1 MRNAIK
7 SEIKVKTVVLV
18 KGIAQKFFLDMG
30 LTMTFSLISSL
41 VVAVMLV
48 PSLLSRLK
56 DKKEKSDIEKNPF
69 IKAYEKFMA
78 LYLSSLRWMLRNR
91 GMVLAVT
98 TVLTLISLLI
108 AFLIKAEQAPDIDQ
122 SRFTIEINM
131 PYGSTLEVISNV
143 AGMIEKE
150 LLSINE
156 IQAVVSD
163 LGISS
168 QEDYFSILFASLNK
182 GKIYVKIKPEYKV
195 DDVMD
200 KVRSYFERSG
210 LIKTLSSL
218 GAEVSFQRRS
228 TTFERIL
235 QTTEDDIAIKIAG
248 KGFASSSF
256 DSLLFIAKD
265 IVEKIKNI
273 PKVTDLRTI
282 PGPGN
287 PQVRILVDKSAIE
300 KYDLNSSD
308 IVSEVAGYLRGK
320 VATYISR
327 FNEQIPIRIIS
338 DKSRDEDALF
348 SLLNYSLKANNSKSS
363 SLVPI
368 QSVVKIEKGQGLNEI
383 YHENGN
389 RVALVVANSRGGN
402 IFAINNQIS
411 DAIKD
416 IELRYQNI
424 SIKIGGKIEEI
435 YESYRGLLI
444 IILLSIFI
452 VYMILASEYESI
464 VYPFVILLTSPLALV
479 GAFIAM
485 YLAGQS
491 YNVMSIV
498 GLVIMLGAIDNDAVI
513 AVDLIIL
520 NRRDGMPLED
530 SIIDGMRKRFRPI
543 VMTTLTTILGIIPLI
558 VGFGKGLEL
567 AVAISY
573 PIIGGLIASTIFTL
587 FIIPVVYTYFDKF
600 SLKGR

>member
-1 MRNAIK
+1 MLEKILKRP
-7 SEIKVKTVVLV
+7 VTVLMFYFTLL
-18 KGIAQKFFLDMG
+18 ILM
-30 LTMTFSLISSL
+30 LFSLTQLAIEITPEIDFPKL
-41 VVAVMLV
+41 YVVANWRGVSAELV
-48 PSLLSRLK
+48 ERFITTK
-56 DKKEKSDIEKNPF
+56 IE
-69 IKAYEKFMA
+69 E
-78 LYLSSLRWMLRNR
+78 
-91 GMVLAVT
+91 VAVT
-98 TVLTLISLLI
+98 
-108 AFLIKAEQAPDIDQ
+108 
-122 SRFTIEINM
+122 
-131 PYGSTLEVISNV
+131 V
-143 AGMIEKE
+143 AGVKKVSSRTREGNSWVEIE
-150 LLSINE
+150 
-156 IQAVVSD
+156 
-163 LGISS
+163 
-168 QEDYFSILFASLNK
+168 
-182 GKIYVKIKPEYKV
+182 
-195 DDVMD
+195 
-200 KVRSYFERSG
+200 
-210 LIKTLSSL
+210 
-218 GAEVSFQRRS
+218 FQ
-228 TTFERIL
+228 
-235 QTTEDDIAIKIAG
+235 
-248 KGFASSSF
+248 
-256 DSLLFIAKD
+256 
-265 IVEKIKNI
+265 KN
-273 PKVTDLRTI
+273 
-282 PGPGN
+282 
-287 PQVRILVDKSAIE
+287 VDKSAIE

-368 QSVVKIEKGQGLNEI
+368 QSVVIIEKGQGLNEI